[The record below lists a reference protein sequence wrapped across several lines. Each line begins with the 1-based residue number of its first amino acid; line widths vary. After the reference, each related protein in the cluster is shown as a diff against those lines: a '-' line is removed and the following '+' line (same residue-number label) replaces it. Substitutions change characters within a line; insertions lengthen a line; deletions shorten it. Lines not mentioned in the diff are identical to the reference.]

1 MHLSEPIYNG
11 LSVAFV
17 IGALALLTFESPLGV
32 WLTFSFGSSA
42 LILFVFHDSEFAKAK
57 NVFFGHLVSII
68 IGILFNN
75 FIGVS
80 FISLGLSVGLCVTV
94 MMMLKI
100 VHPPAA
106 ANPLIALF
114 ADVSYDFILFPIVSG
129 SIVLIV
135 LSYLINTFILGRK
148 IVHKKSSSTGQSKNL
163 KLRSISGK
171 KFSSTRQ
178 SKNLKL
184 KRKKSKKNMAT

>member
-1 MHLSEPIYNG
+1 MKNFEPLSNG

-17 IGALALLTFESPLGV
+17 ICVLSALTFDSSVGV

-57 NVFFGHLVSII
+57 NVFFGHLISIT
-68 IGILFNN
+68 IGILFNQYMG
-75 FIGVS
+75 IS
-80 FISLGLSVGLCVTV
+80 AISLGLSVGLCVTA
-94 MMMLKI
+94 MMYLKI

-114 ADVSYDFILFPIVSG
+114 ADVSYDFVLFPIMSG

-135 LSYLINTFILGRK
+135 LSSFINRTVLGRK
-148 IVHKKSSSTGQSKNL
+148 PSSLKKKSENL
-163 KLRSISGK
+163 KIKHRS
-171 KFSSTRQ
+171 
-178 SKNLKL
+178 
-184 KRKKSKKNMAT
+184 SKKNRGS